1 MERTFIIVKPDAFQR
16 GLTGEI
22 ISRFERRGLKVVAMK
37 LITATREVVE
47 QHYAEHN
54 GKPFYEGL
62 VGYLMSG
69 PIVVLALE
77 GKNAIVASRHTI
89 GATRP
94 TEAAP
99 GTIRGDLAIEIG
111 RNLVHGSANS
121 DDAAR
126 ELALWFTDQDYSSH
140 IRPGE
145 EWIYE

>member
-37 LITATREVVE
+37 LVNAARDVVA
-47 QHYAEHN
+47 QHYAEHD

-62 VGYLMSG
+62 VAYLMSG
-69 PIVVLALE
+69 PVVILALE
-77 GKNAIVASRHTI
+77 GKNAIIASRQTI

-111 RNLVHGSANS
+111 RNLVHGSAHS
-121 DDAAR
+121 EDAAL
-126 ELALWFTDQDYSSH
+126 ELGLCFTYADYPAH
-140 IRPGE
+140 TRPGE